1 MASEA
6 EPSVAPGTSRSLID
20 EAIPLGVL
28 AVYVTAEYANV
39 GEPVKAVG
47 LPSPWV
53 ATTGLAVIAIVIGM
67 GRGTVRPRWSWV
79 FGAVAAFVWA
89 RALSAVFAVD
99 PSVSTEPMTQLF
111 KDALT
116 VAIVVS
122 LASACGTRLW
132 RVAVPIV
139 AALAALASL
148 AVLQQWVIGTGN
160 DLLGFSTLKDYVDIG
175 SVTKR
180 FQGPLD
186 DPNFWGRV
194 LVSAVPFAA
203 SLVLAFHGRWK
214 AVAGGAALLV
224 LLGIFLTQSRGAYL
238 AAGAAVVSFAILA
251 GPKVRRYL
259 LLMPVVG
266 VLLLVNPATGPRLAT
281 LLDVNKSAED
291 VVDLSI
297 VYRETAQHAG
307 LAMFADHPLIGV
319 GPGNFN
325 SLVPEYVRE
334 GVASLPPGA
343 QLGEIAPHNTY
354 LEMSAESGV
363 VGLATYL
370 FMVGSGVVMAGL
382 ALRRANRA
390 PDDVPEIARFRAFT
404 AATIAGLLAWSCA
417 SIWLHVAQLRTLF
430 VLVSLAAATLPIS
443 RALPQRPS
451 PPRMNGLV
459 RVAED
464 VIAVAAA
471 TLVSGVLLVVLPGAD
486 PVWTAR
492 ARTVVVTDTGSDV
505 RDVYM
510 QSFLSRGD
518 RLRSAIAEIADQP
531 AVAGD
536 VRATLEAEGV
546 QDADEVDFVAVP
558 RRYLLVVEFDAS
570 APSLDAAVKGATEFR
585 KESVASLAGLD
596 QPYRLQLFDAV
607 RGSRE
612 VPSRGL
618 VDIAVVALPV
628 LVLLWR
634 VRRTTRMR
642 GRFRREY
649 EDYAERLRR
658 MYETDAE
665 PVA

>member
-1 MASEA
+1 MAGDA
-6 EPSVAPGTSRSLID
+6 DTRRSLLD

-39 GEPVKAVG
+39 GEPVKALG
-47 LPSPWV
+47 LPSTWV
-53 ATTGLAVIAIVIGM
+53 AATGLAVIAIVIGM

-79 FGAVAAFVWA
+79 FGAAAAFVWA

-99 PSVSTEPMTQLF
+99 PSVSTEPMAQLF

-116 VAIVVS
+116 VVIVVT
-122 LASACGTRLW
+122 LASSCGTRLW

-160 DLLGFSTLKDYVDIG
+160 DLFGFSTLKDYVDIG

-194 LVSAVPFAA
+194 LVSAVPFACA
-203 SLVLAFHGRWK
+203 LVLAARGRWK
-214 AVAGGAALLV
+214 AMAGGAALLV
-224 LLGIFLTQSRGAYL
+224 LLGIFLTQSRGAFL
-238 AAGAAVVSFAILA
+238 AAGAAVVGFAILA

-281 LLDVNKSAED
+281 LLDVNKSTED

-297 VYRETAQHAG
+297 VYREAAQHAG

-325 SLVPEYVRE
+325 ALVPEYVRE

-354 LEMSAESGV
+354 LEMSAESGI
-363 VGLATYL
+363 VGLAAYL
-370 FMVGSGVVMAGL
+370 FLVGSGMTMAAL

-390 PDDVPEIARFRAFT
+390 PDDVPDIARFRAFT
-404 AATIAGLLAWSCA
+404 AATIAGLFAWSCA
-417 SIWLHVAQLRTLF
+417 SVWLHVAQLRTLL

-443 RALPQRPS
+443 RGLPQRPA
-451 PPRMNGLV
+451 PPRMSGLV
-459 RVAED
+459 RVTED
-464 VIAVAAA
+464 VIAVAVA
-471 TLVSGVLLVVLPGAD
+471 TLVSGVLLVTLPGAD

-492 ARTVVVTDTGSDV
+492 ARTVVVADTGSDV

-518 RLRSAIAEIADQP
+518 RLRSAIAQIADQP
-531 AVAGD
+531 AVAAE
-536 VRATLEAEGV
+536 VRASLAADGV
-546 QDADEVDFVAVP
+546 ADADQVEFVAVP
-558 RRYLLVVEFDAS
+558 RRYLLVVEFDAT
-570 APSLDAAVKGATEFR
+570 APALDAAVQGATEFR
-585 KESVASLAGLD
+585 KQAVASLAGLD

-607 RGSRE
+607 RGTRE

-634 VRRTTRMR
+634 VRRTTRLR

-649 EDYAERLRR
+649 EDYADKLRR
-658 MYETDAE
+658 MYEADGE
-665 PVA
+665 PAT